1 MRVPR
6 IHVSGPLETGAEI
19 ALEGAAANHLRVLRL
34 RVGHPLIVFDGAG
47 VSHHAQVVA
56 VEKRRAAI
64 RVREALHEAAE
75 SPLAT
80 TLVQGISKGDRM
92 DWTIQK
98 AVELGVHRIVP
109 VITARSVVNTEP
121 ARLQKKHAH
130 WQGVVVSACEQCG
143 RNVLPALEAP
153 VPLAQ
158 QWSHLPDIG
167 RLFLDPEGGER
178 LSTMPPPGTAGC
190 TLLVGPEGGLND
202 NEAAV
207 AREHAFRPVALGP
220 RVLRTETAGV
230 TALAALQVLWG
241 DLA

>member
-19 ALEGAAANHLRVLRL
+19 TLEGAAANHLRVLRL
-34 RVGHPLIVFDGAG
+34 RAGHPLIVFGGAG
-47 VSHHAQVVA
+47 GSHHAEVVA

-64 RVREALHEAAE
+64 RVGAVLDEAAE
-75 SPLAT
+75 SPLVT

-130 WQGVVVSACEQCG
+130 WHGVVVSACEQCG
-143 RNVLPALEAP
+143 RNVLPALDAP
-153 VPLAQ
+153 VPLTQ
-158 QWSHLPDIG
+158 QWSHLPDTG

-178 LSTMPPPGTAGC
+178 LSALPFPGAGGC

-202 NEAAV
+202 NEAAA
-207 AREHAFRPVALGP
+207 AREHGCRAVSLGP

>member
-1 MRVPR
+1 M
-6 IHVSGPLETGAEI
+6 
-19 ALEGAAANHLRVLRL
+19 
-34 RVGHPLIVFDGAG
+34 FDGAG
-47 VSHHAQVVA
+47 VSHHADVVA
-56 VEKRRAAI
+56 VEKRRVAI
-64 RVREALHEAAE
+64 RVGAMLDEAAE
-75 SPLAT
+75 SPLVT

-109 VITARSVVNTEP
+109 VITARSVLNTEP

-153 VPLAQ
+153 APLVR
-158 QWSHLPDIG
+158 QWPHLPEAG

-178 LSTMPPPGTAGC
+178 LAAVVPPEGAGC

-202 NEAAV
+202 DETAA
-207 AREHAFRPVALGP
+207 AREHGFRPIRLGP